1 MPGYPPVPP
10 RSARGGRARSRVCPL
25 RLRAGGTA
33 RCGPRLLRGFGAAHY
48 PSLRALHAEPEGLP
62 HTRGA
67 RRCYAHPGD
76 ASRTAT
82 DPPNG
87 RVPGPRRRR
96 LQARTGGHEAGS
108 PMSRI
113 SVIGNVNID
122 LLVWPVT
129 ELPPPGAD
137 MPVESIKI
145 RAAGSAGNTAL
156 ALANLGCIPYLVGC
170 VGEDHFG
177 RLILRELA
185 AAGIEEGV
193 IVVPEES
200 TGISIAFEGPGRDRS
215 FVTLSGSLEA
225 FRASMVPPEAL
236 ARDFVLLCG
245 YFSLPSLRGEPG
257 VQLLERVRAAGGCT
271 LFDCDWDPAGWTQE
285 SREEVA
291 EILPLVD
298 VFLPSEDEAR
308 GLTGLD
314 DPLAAA
320 RALQHISGRR
330 VIT

>member
-1 MPGYPPVPP
+1 
-10 RSARGGRARSRVCPL
+10 
-25 RLRAGGTA
+25 
-33 RCGPRLLRGFGAAHY
+33 
-48 PSLRALHAEPEGLP
+48 
-62 HTRGA
+62 
-67 RRCYAHPGD
+67 
-76 ASRTAT
+76 
-82 DPPNG
+82 
-87 RVPGPRRRR
+87 
-96 LQARTGGHEAGS
+96 
-108 PMSRI
+108 MSRI

-122 LLVWPVT
+122 LLVWPVS

-137 MPVESIKI
+137 LPVESIKI

-177 RLILRELA
+177 QFILRELA

-193 IVVPEES
+193 IVVPEEP

-215 FVTLSGSLEA
+215 FVSLLGSLEA

-236 ARDFVLLCG
+236 DRDFVLLCG
-245 YFSLPSLRGEPG
+245 YFSLPSLRGEPA

-271 LFDCDWDPAGWTQE
+271 LFDCDWDPGGWSRE
-285 SREEVA
+285 SREE
-291 EILPLVD
+291 ISNLLPLVD
-298 VFLPSEDEAR
+298 VFLPSEEEAR

-320 RALQHISGRR
+320 RALREVSGGRVVAKLGANGCAAFGPGEEHWISAPPVQVSDTTGAGDSFNGGLLYALSGGAVWSEALRFATR
-330 VIT
+330 LASTVVSRSSESRYPKLEELIPLS

>member
-1 MPGYPPVPP
+1 
-10 RSARGGRARSRVCPL
+10 
-25 RLRAGGTA
+25 
-33 RCGPRLLRGFGAAHY
+33 
-48 PSLRALHAEPEGLP
+48 
-62 HTRGA
+62 
-67 RRCYAHPGD
+67 
-76 ASRTAT
+76 
-82 DPPNG
+82 
-87 RVPGPRRRR
+87 
-96 LQARTGGHEAGS
+96 
-108 PMSRI
+108 MSRI

-137 MPVESIKI
+137 LPVESIKI

-177 RLILRELA
+177 RFILRELA

-193 IVVPEES
+193 IVVPDEP

-215 FVTLSGSLEA
+215 FVSLLGSLEA

-271 LFDCDWDPAGWTQE
+271 LFDCDWDPGGWSRV
-285 SREEVA
+285 SREE
-291 EILPLVD
+291 ISNLLPLVD
-298 VFLPSEDEAR
+298 VFLPSEEEAR

-320 RALQHISGRR
+320 RALQEVSGGRVVAKLGANGCAAFGLGEEHWISAPPVQVSDTTGAGDSFNGGLLYALSGGAEWSEALRFATR
-330 VIT
+330 LASTVVSRSSESRYPKLEELIPLS